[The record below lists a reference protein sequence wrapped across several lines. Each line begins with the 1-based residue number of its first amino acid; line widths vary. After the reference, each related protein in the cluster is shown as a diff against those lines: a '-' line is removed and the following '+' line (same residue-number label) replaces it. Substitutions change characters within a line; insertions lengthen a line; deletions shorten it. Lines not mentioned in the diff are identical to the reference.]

1 MLKKNKI
8 KVLMVAA
15 EVAPMA
21 KVGGLADV
29 AGSIPPAI
37 LKLGVDVRLMVP
49 LYGSINKKKY
59 KLKKIYS
66 DLEIPSGRL
75 LIKTN
80 IWETVLPNTKV
91 KIYFID
97 APDYFKYDEVYIKG
111 DNSERFLFFSLA
123 SLYALP
129 AIGFEPD
136 IIHCHDSHTALIP
149 DIIKTSNL
157 EYIKNLKTLYTIHN
171 FRYQGKTRTTV
182 LSTANIHHES
192 LKSLEIDASDGDI
205 NFMAQG
211 VLNADLVNT
220 VSPTYAKEIT
230 TDAFGAGLERI
241 IRKRKKDLYGIV
253 NGIDTKF
260 FDPRK
265 DKYIEHNFNANNLNG
280 KTKNKLALQKELGL
294 PVDASI
300 PMAVIITR
308 LVWQKG
314 LELITEKFAKLNCQF
329 VFLGTGQKEYEKQL
343 TKLAEKYPNKI
354 STNILFNLELAQKIY
369 AASDIF
375 LMPSRFEPCGLGQLI
390 AMRYGSVPVVRET
403 GGLADT
409 VINLEYKKDKS
420 NNYTFANTKK
430 ALGFNFKNVSSNEF
444 YKSLQTALT
453 VYYHYPDVWKKIM
466 KNGMTADF
474 SWDKSAKEYVKL
486 YKKILKK

>member
-1 MLKKNKI
+1 MPKQKL

-15 EVAPMA
+15 EASPIA

-29 AGSIPPAI
+29 VGSLPIAI
-37 LKLGVDVRLMVP
+37 QNLKTDVRLIIP
-49 LYGSINKKKY
+49 LYGLIDKKKY

-66 DLEIPSGRL
+66 NLEIPSGRL
-75 LIKTN
+75 LVKTN
-80 IWETVLPNTKV
+80 IWKTILPESKV
-91 KIYFID
+91 KIYFVD
-97 APDYFKYDEVYIKG
+97 APDYFKYNEVYING

-129 AIGFEPD
+129 IINFEPD
-136 IIHCHDSHTALIP
+136 IVHCHDSHTALIP

-157 EYIKNLKTLYTIHN
+157 EYIRNLKTLYTIHN

-182 LSTANIHHES
+182 LSTANLNPKS
-192 LKSLEIDASDGDI
+192 LKSLEIDTKDGDI

-220 VSPTYAKEIT
+220 VSPSYAKEIT

-253 NGIDTKF
+253 NGIDTSF
-260 FDPRK
+260 FDPSK
-265 DKYIEHNFNANNLNG
+265 DKYIEHNFSINNLEV
-280 KTKNKLALQKELGL
+280 KAKNKLALQKELNL
-294 PVDASI
+294 TKNESM
-300 PMAVIITR
+300 PMVAIITR

-329 VFLGTGQKEYEKQL
+329 VFLGTGQKKYEEQL
-343 TKLAEKYPNKI
+343 KKLSQKYPNKI
-354 STNILFNLELAQKIY
+354 SANIKFNLTLAQKIY
-369 AASDIF
+369 ASSDIF

-390 AMRYGSVPVVRET
+390 AMRYGSVPVVRQT

-409 VINLEYKKDKS
+409 VVNLKYKKDKS
-420 NNYTFANTKK
+420 NNYKFINQKE
-430 ALGFNFKNVSSNEF
+430 ALGFNFKKVDSSEF
-444 YKSLQTALT
+444 YNCLQTALT
-453 VYYHYPDVWKKIM
+453 TYYHYPDIWKQLM
-466 KNGMTADF
+466 RNGMTADF
-474 SWDKSAKEYVKL
+474 SWDKSAKEYIKL
-486 YKKILKK
+486 YKIIMKK

>member
-1 MLKKNKI
+1 MA
-8 KVLMVAA
+8 AA
-15 EVAPMA
+15 EVAPIA

-29 AGSIPPAI
+29 TGSLPPAI
-37 LKLGVDVRLMVP
+37 LKLGVDVRLIIP

-66 DLEIPSGRL
+66 DLEVPSGRL
-75 LIKTN
+75 LIKIN
-80 IWETVLPNTKV
+80 VWEALLPNTKI

-97 APDYFKYDEVYIKG
+97 APLYFKYNNIYIDG

-123 SLYALP
+123 LLYALP
-129 AIGFEPD
+129 IIPFDPD

-157 EYIKNLKTLYTIHN
+157 EYIKKLKTLYTIHN

-182 LSTANIHHES
+182 LSTANINTTS
-192 LKSLEIDASDGDI
+192 LNSLDIDAKNGDI

-220 VSPTYAKEIT
+220 VSPTYAQEIT

-241 IRKRKKDLYGIV
+241 IRKRKKDLYGII
-253 NGIDTKF
+253 NGIDTNF
-260 FDPRK
+260 FNPQK
-265 DKYIEHNFNANNLNG
+265 DKFIDYNFSANHLNG

-294 PVDASI
+294 PIDKSI
-300 PMAVIITR
+300 PIVALITR

-314 LELITEKFAKLNCQF
+314 IELITEKFVKLNCQF
-329 VFLGTGQKEYEKQL
+329 VFLGTGQKQYEQQL
-343 TKLAEKYPNKI
+343 TKLAKNNPNKI
-354 STNILFNLELAQKIY
+354 STNILFDLKLAQKIY
-369 AASDIF
+369 ASSDIF

-390 AMRYGSVPVVRET
+390 AMRYGSVPIVRET

-409 VINLEYKKDKS
+409 VTPLKYKK
-420 NNYTFANTKK
+420 NNSGDYRFNNTHK
-430 ALGFNFKNVSSNEF
+430 ALGFNFKNIDKKEF
-444 YKSLQTALT
+444 YQSLQTALDI
-453 VYYHYPDVWKKIM
+453 YYHYPDVWKQLI
-466 KNGMTADF
+466 KNDMTTDF
-474 SWDKSAKEYVKL
+474 SWNKSAKEYLKL
-486 YKKILKK
+486 YKKIIKK

>member
-1 MLKKNKI
+1 MKNKKI
-8 KVLMVAA
+8 KVLMLAA

-29 AGSIPPAI
+29 VGSLPPAI
-37 LKLGVDVRLMVP
+37 LKLGVDVRLIVP
-49 LYGSINKKKY
+49 LYGSINKTKY
-59 KLKKIYS
+59 QLKKIYS

-80 IWETVLPNTKV
+80 IWEAVLPKTKV

-97 APDYFKYDEVYIKG
+97 APDYFKYKDVYING

-129 AIGFEPD
+129 AINFEPD
-136 IIHCHDSHTALIP
+136 IIHCHDSHTALVP
-149 DIIKTSNL
+149 DIIKSSNL

-182 LSTANIHHES
+182 LSTANLNSKS
-192 LKSLEIDASDGDI
+192 LKSLEIDARDKDI

-220 VSPTYAKEIT
+220 VSPSYAKEIT
-230 TDAFGAGLERI
+230 TDAYGAGLERI

-253 NGIDTKF
+253 NGIDTDF
-260 FDPRK
+260 FNPSK
-265 DKYIEHNFNANNLNG
+265 DKYIEHNFSFKNLGG

-294 PVDASI
+294 PEDESI
-300 PMAVIITR
+300 PVVALITR

-329 VFLGTGQKEYEKQL
+329 VFLGTGHEKYEKQL
-343 TKLAEKYPNKI
+343 TKLAKKHPDKI
-354 STNILFNLELAQKIY
+354 STNILFNLKLAQKIY
-369 AASDIF
+369 ASSDIF

-390 AMRYGSVPVVRET
+390 AMRYGSVPVVRQT

-409 VINLEYKKDKS
+409 VIPLEYKKDK
-420 NNYTFANTKK
+420 NKNYKFINSKE
-430 ALGFNFKNVSSNEF
+430 ALGFNFKNVDSTEF
-444 YKSLQTALT
+444 YKSLQNALT
-453 VYYHYPDVWKKIM
+453 IYYHYPDAWKQMM
-466 KNGMTADF
+466 KNGMTTDF
-474 SWDKSAKEYVKL
+474 SWDKSAKEYIKL
-486 YKKILKK
+486 YKKIMKK

>member
-1 MLKKNKI
+1 MSTKKKI

-15 EVAPMA
+15 EVAPIA

-29 AGSIPPAI
+29 VGSLPPAI
-37 LKLGVDVRLMVP
+37 LKLGVDVRLIIP
-49 LYGSINKKKY
+49 LYASIDKKKY

-66 DLEIPSGRL
+66 DLEIPSGRV

-80 IWETVLPNTKV
+80 IWETVLPGSKV
-91 KIYFID
+91 KLYFVD
-97 APDYFKYDEVYIKG
+97 APDYFKYDEIYIDG

-129 AIGFEPD
+129 VINFEPD

-182 LSTANIHHES
+182 LSTANLNPES
-192 LKSLEIDASDGDI
+192 LKSLKIDVEDGDI

-211 VLNADLVNT
+211 ILNADLVNT

-241 IRKRKKDLYGIV
+241 IRKRKKDLSGIV

-260 FDPRK
+260 FDPSK
-265 DKYIEHNFNANNLNG
+265 DKYIEYNFSVNNLTN
-280 KTKNKLALQKELGL
+280 KTKNKLALQKELKL
-294 PVDASI
+294 PVNKSI
-300 PMAVIITR
+300 PVIALITR

-314 LELITEKFAKLNCQF
+314 LELITEQFTKLNCQF
-329 VFLGTGQKEYEKQL
+329 VFLGTGQKKYEEQL
-343 TKLAEKYPNKI
+343 TKLAKKYPEKI
-354 STNILFNLELAQKIY
+354 STNVKFNLTLAQKIY

-390 AMRYGSVPVVRET
+390 AMRYGSVPVVRKT

-409 VINLEYKKDKS
+409 VLGLEFKKDKA
-420 NNYTFANTKK
+420 NNYSFANQKE
-430 ALGFNFKNVSSNEF
+430 ALGFNFKNVNSKEF
-444 YKSLQTALT
+444 YDSLQTALT
-453 VYYHYPDVWKKIM
+453 VYYHYPDTWEQIM
-466 KNGMTADF
+466 KNDMTADF

-486 YKKILKK
+486 YKKIMKK

>member
-1 MLKKNKI
+1 MPTKKKL
-8 KVLMVAA
+8 KVLMLAA

-29 AGSIPPAI
+29 VGSLPPAI
-37 LKLGVDVRLMVP
+37 LKLGVDVRLIVP
-49 LYGSINKKKY
+49 LYASIDKRKY

-66 DLEIPSGRL
+66 NLEIPSGRM

-80 IWETVLPNTKV
+80 IWETVLPGSKV
-91 KIYFID
+91 KMYFID
-97 APDYFKYDEVYIKG
+97 APDYFKYDEVYING

-182 LSTANIHHES
+182 LSTANLNPES
-192 LKSLEIDASDGDI
+192 LKNLEVDTEDGDV

-230 TDAFGAGLERI
+230 TAAFGAGLERI

-253 NGIDTKF
+253 NGIDTNF
-260 FDPRK
+260 FNPKK
-265 DKYIEHNFNANNLNG
+265 DKFIEHSFSPNNLTG
-280 KTKNKLALQKELGL
+280 KVKNKLALQKELGL
-294 PVDASI
+294 PTDASI
-300 PMAVIITR
+300 PIVAIVTR

-314 LELITEKFAKLNCQF
+314 LELITDKFGKLNCQF
-329 VFLGTGQKEYEKQL
+329 VFLGTGHEKYEKQL
-343 TKLAEKYPNKI
+343 TKLAKKYPEKI
-354 STNILFNLELAQKIY
+354 STNIKFNLTLAQKIY
-369 AASDIF
+369 AARDMF

-409 VINLEYKKDKS
+409 VINLEYAEDKS
-420 NNYTFANTKK
+420 GHYKFKNEKE
-430 ALGFNFKNVSSNEF
+430 ALGFSFKNVSAREF
-444 YKSLQTALT
+444 YKCLQTAIT
-453 VYYHYPDVWKKIM
+453 VYYHYPDAWKQIV

-474 SWDKSAKEYVKL
+474 SWDKSAKEYIKL
-486 YKKILKK
+486 YKKIMKK